1 MIRIGFDLDGT
12 LDKPALAVLA
22 RVLMQNPAVEVH
34 IITGIFAEAGEWQ
47 SVAAKLRKLERLGIS
62 VKRPL
67 GDSSLGCVTELHG
80 NAPYAILHTL
90 VAVAPEM
97 GLDYRLRDLGLR
109 KAALTEEL
117 GISVFLD
124 DSKTYCDIMPA
135 MNGGLTIL
143 QVR

>member
-22 RVLMQNPAVEVH
+22 RVLMNNPAVEVH

-47 SVAAKLRKLERLGIS
+47 SLEAKKRKLQRLGIAA
-62 VKRPL
+62 
-67 GDSSLGCVTELHG
+67 SLWPHAVPGTAQLH
-80 NAPYAILHTL
+80 ALT
-90 VAVAPEM
+90 AVDQSF

-109 KAALTEEL
+109 KAVLTEEH
-117 GISVFLD
+117 GISVFID

>member
-12 LDKPALAVLA
+12 LDKPALAVMA
-22 RVLMQNPAVEVH
+22 RALMGNPAVEVF
-34 IITGIFAEAGEWQ
+34 IISGIFVEAGEWQ
-47 SVAAKLRKLERLGIS
+47 SLQRKREKLARLGIPFRGINDPRDPA
-62 VKRPL
+62 KA
-67 GDSSLGCVTELHG
+67 TF
-80 NAPYAILHTL
+80 YALE
-90 VAVAPEM
+90 AVGPEM

-117 GISVFLD
+117 GISVFID

>member
-1 MIRIGFDLDGT
+1 MIKIGFDLDGT

-22 RVLMQNPAVEVH
+22 RALLSNPAVQLHV
-34 IITGIFAEAGEWQ
+34 ITGIFDEAGAWQ
-47 SVAAKLRKLERLGIS
+47 GENAKYEKLERLGFVTLTPAS
-62 VKRPL
+62 A
-67 GDSSLGCVTELHG
+67 SSLAGVITPPNVRIHFLH
-80 NAPYAILHTL
+80 
-90 VAVAPEM
+90 AVGPEF

-109 KAALTEEL
+109 KAALTEKE
-117 GISVFLD
+117 GISVFFD

>member
-1 MIRIGFDLDGT
+1 M
-12 LDKPALAVLA
+12 A
-22 RVLMQNPAVEVH
+22 NPAVEVH
-34 IITGIFAEAGEWQ
+34 IITGIFAEAGNWQ
-47 SVAAKLRKLERLGIS
+47 SVEAKLAKLKRIGIS
-62 VKRPL
+62 VKWNEGEGTLCPVTRVH
-67 GDSSLGCVTELHG
+67 GD
-80 NAPYAILHTL
+80 APYAILHALT
-90 VAVAPEM
+90 AVGPEM

-117 GISVFLD
+117 GISVIFD